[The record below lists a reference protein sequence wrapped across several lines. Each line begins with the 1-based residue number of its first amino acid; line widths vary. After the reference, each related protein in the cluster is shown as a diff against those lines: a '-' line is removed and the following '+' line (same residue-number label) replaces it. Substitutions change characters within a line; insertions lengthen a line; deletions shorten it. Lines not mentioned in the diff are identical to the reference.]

1 MIDHSSYL
9 KTRTTRRE
17 PALGGQQPAHI
28 LSGLEPLLGGA
39 RRIGVDEDT
48 LLAILTA
55 DTRSERND
63 QLEKLATS
71 GQGSLYAGEIA
82 QIVPERARLKVGTW
96 RGVVPLNLRLAA
108 IHALHKIGGAE
119 SVSSL
124 LIALTDSTYQAR
136 EAAESALIAV
146 CERIAQSEDSHLR
159 GETAN
164 SIDLLIAA
172 LRSLPLNARKV
183 VTHILAN
190 LSPDLILGPLLND
203 GLTFPE
209 WHARREAAWVLGTL
223 GDRRATRRLIA
234 ALDDESPQVRAS
246 AAWALGHLD
255 APIALEPLATAIQDS
270 DEVVR
275 AAAVEALGD
284 FAVGPS
290 IDEEEYSSAL
300 LYIAKALEDAE
311 MSVRY
316 AATSALI
323 ALDSPEARGILRNL
337 PTRR

>member
-1 MIDHSSYL
+1 MIDHASRP
-9 KTRTTRRE
+9 KTRPTRRE

-39 RRIGVDEDT
+39 RRVGVEDDI

-55 DTRSERND
+55 NTRSERDD
-63 QLEKLATS
+63 QLQKLATS
-71 GQGSLYAGEIA
+71 GQGSLYAKEISQFVA
-82 QIVPERARLKVGTW
+82 ERARLKMGTW

-108 IHALHKIGGAE
+108 IHALEQIGGAE
-119 SVSSL
+119 SVSPL
-124 LIALTDSTYQAR
+124 LVALTDSTYQAR

-146 CERIAQSEDSHLR
+146 CERVSQSEDSRLR
-159 GETAN
+159 GETAD
-164 SIDLLIAA
+164 SVLLLVNA
-172 LRSLPLNARKV
+172 LRTLPLNARKV
-183 VTHILAN
+183 VARILTN
-190 LSPDLILGPLLND
+190 LSTDLVLGPLLMD
-203 GLTFPE
+203 GLTAPE
-209 WHARREAAWVLGTL
+209 WHARCETAWVLGTL
-223 GDRRATRRLIA
+223 GDRRATRRLIT
-234 ALDDESPQVRAS
+234 ALDDQSPQVRAS

-255 APIALEPLATAIQDS
+255 APIALGPLATAIQDS

-284 FAVGPS
+284 FAIGPS
-290 IDEEEYSSAL
+290 IDEEAYASAL
-300 LYIAKALEDAE
+300 MTIAKALEDAE

-323 ALDSPEARGILRNL
+323 GLDSPEARGILRNL